1 MTPCDWLDII
11 KSHQFCWLRESKYG
25 TFSPQFKCEP
35 LFDIY
40 MSASPTNVCIILP
53 IDENHQFANR
63 RRYIG

>member
-40 MSASPTNVCIILP
+40 VSQPNERV
-53 IDENHQFANR
+53 HHFAD
-63 RRYIG
+63 